1 MKHNQKPC
9 SSLCKIDT
17 TFERLLQEFPRDLIE
32 SAVKFEAFRRKR
44 KIKNVEQLFQVVLL
58 YCGLDF
64 SLRDTAG
71 ILTRLG
77 SQISDQAVKERLD
90 GCAVWLSEVLKQML
104 PSVPAEIQAKVG
116 RRWILIDGS
125 TVQVPGACGTS
136 YRIHLSWDWLA
147 HRIVEIKITDA
158 KTGES
163 LKLYEIEAGDVVVAD
178 RGYARFADF
187 QYVLENNGEVIIR
200 YAPHQLTL
208 VDEAGEKISLADELW
223 ETEKNIWS
231 REVWMKKDP
240 KQRKLHLHCF
250 RLPPEKAAEAR
261 RRKKAKAKKDGRQ
274 LRTETLEYAEW
285 TMIISSLP
293 PSQISAAEIGE
304 VYRLRWQIE
313 IVIKRLKSL
322 LQLDKLRAKIG
333 SQLAKVYLLGKSIYA
348 LLIEKLSGTSQANQ
362 ELEWR
367 MWKMVMEQV
376 RPIITQLSEWKE
388 ENKELAMRELRE
400 RKRHR
405 KRQTELASELIS
417 VLFTFT

>member
-1 MKHNQKPC
+1 
-9 SSLCKIDT
+9 
-17 TFERLLQEFPRDLIE
+17 
-32 SAVKFEAFRRKR
+32 
-44 KIKNVEQLFQVVLL
+44 LFQVVLL

-293 PSQISAAEIGE
+293 PSQISGAEIGE

-313 IVIKRLKSL
+313 KVIKRLKSL

-376 RPIITQLSEWKE
+376 RPIITQVSEWKE

>member
-9 SSLCKIDT
+9 SSVCQIDT

-125 TVQVPGACGTS
+125 TVQVAGACGTS

-178 RGYARFADF
+178 RG
-187 QYVLENNGEVIIR
+187 
-200 YAPHQLTL
+200 
-208 VDEAGEKISLADELW
+208 
-223 ETEKNIWS
+223 
-231 REVWMKKDP
+231 
-240 KQRKLHLHCF
+240 
-250 RLPPEKAAEAR
+250 
-261 RRKKAKAKKDGRQ
+261 
-274 LRTETLEYAEW
+274 
-285 TMIISSLP
+285 
-293 PSQISAAEIGE
+293 
-304 VYRLRWQIE
+304 
-313 IVIKRLKSL
+313 
-322 LQLDKLRAKIG
+322 
-333 SQLAKVYLLGKSIYA
+333 
-348 LLIEKLSGTSQANQ
+348 
-362 ELEWR
+362 
-367 MWKMVMEQV
+367 
-376 RPIITQLSEWKE
+376 
-388 ENKELAMRELRE
+388 
-400 RKRHR
+400 
-405 KRQTELASELIS
+405 
-417 VLFTFT
+417 

>member
-1 MKHNQKPC
+1 
-9 SSLCKIDT
+9 
-17 TFERLLQEFPRDLIE
+17 
-32 SAVKFEAFRRKR
+32 
-44 KIKNVEQLFQVVLL
+44 
-58 YCGLDF
+58 
-64 SLRDTAG
+64 
-71 ILTRLG
+71 
-77 SQISDQAVKERLD
+77 
-90 GCAVWLSEVLKQML
+90 
-104 PSVPAEIQAKVG
+104 
-116 RRWILIDGS
+116 
-125 TVQVPGACGTS
+125 
-136 YRIHLSWDWLA
+136 
-147 HRIVEIKITDA
+147 
-158 KTGES
+158 
-163 LKLYEIEAGDVVVAD
+163 
-178 RGYARFADF
+178 
-187 QYVLENNGEVIIR
+187 
-200 YAPHQLTL
+200 
-208 VDEAGEKISLADELW
+208 
-223 ETEKNIWS
+223 
-231 REVWMKKDP
+231 MKKDP

-250 RLPPEKAAEAR
+250 RLPLEKAAEAR

-376 RPIITQLSEWKE
+376 RPIITQVSEWKE